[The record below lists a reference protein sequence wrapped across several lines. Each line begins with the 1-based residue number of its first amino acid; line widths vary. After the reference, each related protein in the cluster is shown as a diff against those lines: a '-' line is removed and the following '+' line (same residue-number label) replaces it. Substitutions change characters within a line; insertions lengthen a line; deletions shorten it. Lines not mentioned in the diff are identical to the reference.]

1 MSSESK
7 STVTYRHNQSYNF
20 KKSGVKHVIKEDL
33 IDGEKGISF
42 HYLRKE
48 GEDDKKFYMITVKQT
63 GKEYF
68 FVNMKE
74 GEKSDVSTVNMVGLM
89 KIVNGN
95 NNLKFV
101 SDYITKER
109 PQTPSVLSVWRGA
122 GRSAVPPVCEPVR
135 VEGGSQVGGAKRK
148 SRNKFIIYI
157 YIL

>member
-109 PQTPSVLSVWRGA
+109 PQTPSVLSV
-122 GRSAVPPVCEPVR
+122 
-135 VEGGSQVGGAKRK
+135 
-148 SRNKFIIYI
+148 
-157 YIL
+157 

>member
-63 GKEYF
+63 SQDEFSVK
-68 FVNMKE
+68 MKE
-74 GEKSDVSTVNMVGLM
+74 GEKSDESTVNMVGLM

-95 NNLKFV
+95 INLKFV
-101 SDYITKER
+101 SDYITKK
-109 PQTPSVLSVWRGA
+109 L
-122 GRSAVPPVCEPVR
+122 
-135 VEGGSQVGGAKRK
+135 
-148 SRNKFIIYI
+148 
-157 YIL
+157 